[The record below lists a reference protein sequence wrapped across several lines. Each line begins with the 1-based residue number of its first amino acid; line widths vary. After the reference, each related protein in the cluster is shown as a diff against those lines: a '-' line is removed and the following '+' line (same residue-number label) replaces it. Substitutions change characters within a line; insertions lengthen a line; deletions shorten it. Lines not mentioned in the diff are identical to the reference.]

1 MAKKV
6 KCIECECSM
15 DWAIPKAEELKD
27 NDFTIGTITKTIVC
41 GETMK
46 TKPKDHCQYCKR
58 YIDGGEWR
66 KKIRERYESEL
77 QEALKEV
84 EKLREAESKQE
95 PTWKDAVMRTFLG
108 TE

>member
-15 DWAIPKAEELKD
+15 NWSIPKAEVLK
-27 NDFTIGTITKTIVC
+27 NDDSIIGLITKTIVC

-58 YIDGGEWR
+58 YIDGGEWQ
-66 KKIRERYESEL
+66 KKKREMYEREL
-77 QEALKEV
+77 QKVLKEV
-84 EKLREAESKQE
+84 ETLREAELKQE